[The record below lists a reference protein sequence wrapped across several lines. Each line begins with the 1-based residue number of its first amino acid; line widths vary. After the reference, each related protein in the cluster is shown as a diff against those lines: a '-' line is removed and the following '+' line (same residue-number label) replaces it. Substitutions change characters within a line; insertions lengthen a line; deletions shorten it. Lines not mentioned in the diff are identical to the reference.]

1 MIPEDAKLTYSIQRK
16 LRVDEIVGLI
26 IPIAPRCPTSP
37 KAQGQGGAFLAS
49 EEWTTVRDHVIVF
62 RELT

>member
-1 MIPEDAKLTYSIQRK
+1 MIPDDTKLTYSIKRK
-16 LRVDEIVGLI
+16 LCVDEIIGLI
-26 IPIAPRCPTSP
+26 IPIAPRCPTSA

-49 EEWTTVRDHVIVF
+49 EEGTTVRDHVIVF